1 VVVVRPALLDRRR
14 VAAFV
19 GVAVCVVVWFV
30 VAPHLPRVGLWPAIV
45 LIAAGVLPG
54 MLMLGWIALP
64 LWRARWIVVYTA
76 GLALLALVFSLLGWG
91 LPANFAKFGAAICA
105 GWAFLTLFERVS
117 WVVIVAAIIP
127 VVDAISVWRGP
138 THTITQH
145 HFHVYTDVAV
155 AFVVPGGGAA
165 YLGPP
170 DILFWA
176 LFLAAAARWN
186 LRVGWTWLATTG
198 MYGLTIVIATAA
210 SVDGLPALPFLS
222 LGFLATNADLLWR
235 AIRSG
240 DSPAAS
246 ASSAGDGPASC

>member
-1 VVVVRPALLDRRR
+1 VGLASPVLNRRR
-14 VAAFV
+14 AAAFGV
-19 GVAVCVVVWFV
+19 VAVCVVVWFV
-30 VAPHLPRVGLWPAIV
+30 VAPHLPGIGLWPAIV
-45 LIAAGVLPG
+45 LIAVAILPAMLVLG
-54 MLMLGWIALP
+54 LLALP
-64 LWRARWIVVYTA
+64 LWHRRAIFVAVVA
-76 GLALLALVFSLLGWG
+76 FALVALVCSLAGWG
-91 LPANFAKFGAAICA
+91 LPANFAKFAAAICA
-105 GWAFLTLFERVS
+105 GWAFLALFERLS

-176 LFLAAAARWN
+176 LFLAAAARWH
-186 LRVGWTWLATTG
+186 LRVGWTWLVTTG

-210 SVDGLPALPFLS
+210 GLGGLPALPFLS
-222 LGFLATNADLLWR
+222 VGFLATNADRLWR
-235 AIRSG
+235 AIRTG
-240 DSPAAS
+240 DSPAAP
-246 ASSAGDGPASC
+246 ASSAGDGPAPY

>member
-1 VVVVRPALLDRRR
+1 VGFGPALLARRR
-14 VAAFV
+14 AAAFV

-30 VAPHLPRVGLWPAIV
+30 VAPHLSRIGLWPSIV
-45 LIAAGVLPG
+45 LIAVAILPA
-54 MLMLGWIALP
+54 MLLLGWLALP
-64 LWRARWIVVYTA
+64 LWRVRWLFVYVLA
-76 GLALLALVFSLLGWG
+76 LALLALVFSLLGWG
-91 LPANFAKFGAAICA
+91 LAANFAKFAAAVCA
-105 GWAFLTLFERVS
+105 GWAFLALFERVS

-176 LFLAAAARWN
+176 LFLAAAARWR
-186 LRVGWTWLATTG
+186 LRPGWTWVATTG

-210 SVDGLPALPFLS
+210 SLGGLPALPFLS
-222 LGFLATNADLLWR
+222 AGFLATNADLLWR
-235 AIRSG
+235 AIRTG
-240 DSPAAS
+240 DSPAS
-246 ASSAGDGPASC
+246 PASSSGDGRASC